1 MNGGCGQ
8 HLFAQI
14 AVDKEIER
22 ELENSTK
29 RGKKKNQKQ
38 DK

>member
-8 HLFAQI
+8 QLFAQI

-29 RGKKKNQKQ
+29 REKKNQKQ